1 MAVEQPVWPLPPG
14 ISAFT
19 STRDGGASAAPHDSF
34 NLAGHVGDDPVAVE
48 RNRAR
53 LAAMLPAGASVRW
66 LHQVHGTRV
75 LVDDGDASAPA
86 DAAVSRRPGLACA
99 ILTADC
105 LPVLFCSVDGRVV
118 AAAHAGWRG
127 LAGGVLEATIAAMA
141 VDPGDI
147 TAWLGP
153 AIGPRAFEVGPEVHA
168 AFAAHWPADPAA
180 LHAAF
185 RPGRGDRLHADLHAL
200 AGARLAA
207 AGVTACF
214 RDPRCTASDPGRF
227 YSFRRDGDTGR
238 MVSLILINP

>member
-1 MAVEQPVWPLPPG
+1 MAVEQPAWPLPPG

-19 STRDGGASAAPHDSF
+19 STRDGGASAAPYGSF
-34 NLAGHVGDDPVAVE
+34 NLARHVGDDPAAVE

-53 LAAMLPAGASVRW
+53 LAAMLPAGASLRW
-66 LHQVHGTRV
+66 LRQVHGTRV
-75 LVDDGDASAPA
+75 VDDDDDASAPA
-86 DAAVSRRPGLACA
+86 DAAVSRRPGVACA

-105 LPVLFCSVDGRVV
+105 LPVLFCSADGQVV

-127 LAGGVLEATIAAMA
+127 LADGVLEATIAAMA

-153 AIGPRAFEVGPEVHA
+153 AIGPRAFEVGPEVRE
-168 AFAAHWPADPAA
+168 AFAARWPGDHAA
-180 LHAAF
+180 LDAAF
-185 RPGRGDRLHADLHAL
+185 RPGREDRLHADLHAL

-207 AGVTACF
+207 TGVTSCS

-227 YSFRRDGDTGR
+227 YSFRRDGETGR
-238 MVSLILINP
+238 MVSLIFINP